1 MNNILMTPQEVIDIA
16 FAANSNMKAES
27 INEHIIHIAEVK
39 YIRPAIGAA
48 IYDKLGEYTDLAE
61 MLKPALAYFVKCEI
75 IPSIAINLGN
85 AGLAISNP
93 QYMTAATDKQRTL
106 LYESEMSKANT
117 LLNEVLEYLT
127 TSNAYPEFT
136 GVKSV
141 VKHRFAGVII

>member
-1 MNNILMTPQEVIDIA
+1 MNSIIITPQEVIDIA
-16 FAANSNMKAES
+16 FAANTNMKAES

-39 YIRPAIGAA
+39 YIRPAIGAEL
-48 IYDKLGEYTDLAE
+48 YDKLGEYTDLAE
-61 MLKPALAYFVKCEI
+61 MLKPALAYFVKCEV
-75 IPSIAINLGN
+75 IPSLSISMGN
-85 AGLAISNP
+85 SGLAISNP

-117 LLNEVLEYLT
+117 LLNEVLEYLA
-127 TSNAYPEFT
+127 TSNAYPEYK